1 MKQVKQVIV
10 MRKDLNMRK
19 GKMCAQA
26 AHASLGLFLKYK
38 WRFLFSYW
46 FPGTPAYIWLRHK
59 FRKIVVSVDSKDALL
74 NKLHMVEYIN
84 ENKNRN
90 IPYVAIKDA
99 GDTEFH
105 GVPTW
110 TCIAIGPWWSE
121 EIDWITGD
129 LKLL

>member
-1 MKQVKQVIV
+1 

-26 AHASLGLFLKYK
+26 AHASLGLFLKYR
-38 WRFLFSYW
+38 WRLLFTAAMVPDS
-46 FPGTPAYIWLRHK
+46 PAWIWLRKK
-59 FRKIVVSVDSKDALL
+59 FRKIVVGVNSETELL

-84 ENKNRN
+84 ENRKIN
-90 IPYVAIKDA
+90 IPHCIIRDA
-99 GDTEFH
+99 GDTEFN

-110 TCIAIGPWWSE
+110 TCIAIGPWWSD
-121 EIDWITGD
+121 EIDTITGD

>member
-1 MKQVKQVIV
+1 MKEVKQVIV
-10 MRKDLNMRK
+10 MRKDLKMRK
-19 GKMCAQA
+19 GKMIAQG
-26 AHASLGLFLKYK
+26 AHAVLGLALKYK
-38 WRFLFSYW
+38 WRFLLSWW
-46 FPGTPAYIWLRHK
+46 FPSTPVYIWLRKK
-59 FRKIVVSVDSKDALL
+59 FRKIVVGVDSEIELL

-84 ENKNRN
+84 ENKNKN
-90 IPYVAIKDA
+90 IPYCLIRDA

-121 EIDWITGD
+121 EVDWITGD